1 MAQLVLMDSRAPGI
15 VQDQNTRAVFD
26 SNAGIEKWLLC
37 PVSQFPRSS
46 EHDEEHEHEGE
57 PLAADFGVS
66 FRTNRP
72 LRNVLLSTIQDPE
85 YRRV

>member
-15 VQDQNTRAVFD
+15 VQDQNARAVFD

-46 EHDEEHEHEGE
+46 EHEHEGE

-66 FRTNRP
+66 FSVERYAA
-72 LRNVLLSTIQDPE
+72 LGAG
-85 YRRV
+85 

>member
-1 MAQLVLMDSRAPGI
+1 LFRIKTHEQF
-15 VQDQNTRAVFD
+15 FD
-26 SNAGIEKWLLC
+26 SNAAIEKWLLC

-66 FRTNRP
+66 FSVERYAA
-72 LRNVLLSTIQDPE
+72 LGAG
-85 YRRV
+85 